1 MIEYLSNL
9 CLEVNSMGVHEIIFG
24 IILLIL
30 SIAIIILVLLQES
43 KSAGLS
49 GAIAGGAETF
59 FGKNKSRTM
68 ESKLVL
74 VTKIIAISF
83 FVIALVATL
92 VMLFVG

>member
-1 MIEYLSNL
+1 MLKCFSNL
-9 CLEVNSMGVHEIIFG
+9 CLEVNFMAVHEIILG
-24 IILLIL
+24 IILLLL
-30 SIAIIILVLLQES
+30 SVAIIVLVLLQEG

-74 VTKIIAISF
+74 ITKIIAISF
-83 FVIALVATL
+83 FVLALVATL
-92 VMLFVG
+92 LLLFL

>member
-1 MIEYLSNL
+1 MA
-9 CLEVNSMGVHEIIFG
+9 VHEIILG
-24 IILLIL
+24 IVLILL
-30 SIAIIILVLLQES
+30 SVAIIVLVLLQES

-74 VTKIIAISF
+74 NTKIIAISF
-83 FVIALVATL
+83 FVLALVATL
-92 VMLFVG
+92 LLLFL

>member
-1 MIEYLSNL
+1 MLKYLSKL
-9 CLEVNSMGVHEIIFG
+9 CLEVNFMAVHEIILG
-24 IILLIL
+24 IVLILL
-30 SIAIIILVLLQES
+30 SVAIIVLVLLQEG

-74 VTKIIAISF
+74 ITKIIAISF
-83 FVIALVATL
+83 FVLALVATL
-92 VMLFVG
+92 LLLFL

>member
-1 MIEYLSNL
+1 MLKYLSNL
-9 CLEVNSMGVHEIIFG
+9 CLEVNFMAVHEIILG
-24 IILLIL
+24 IILLLL
-30 SIAIIILVLLQES
+30 SVAIIVLVLLQEG

-74 VTKIIAISF
+74 ITKIIAISF
-83 FVIALVATL
+83 FVLALVATL
-92 VMLFVG
+92 LLLFL

>member
-1 MIEYLSNL
+1 MLKYLSIL
-9 CLEVNSMGVHEIIFG
+9 CLEVNFMAVHEIILG
-24 IILLIL
+24 IVLILL
-30 SIAIIILVLLQES
+30 SVAIIVLVLLQEG

-74 VTKIIAISF
+74 ITKIIAISF
-83 FVIALVATL
+83 FVLALVATL
-92 VMLFVG
+92 LLLFL

>member
-1 MIEYLSNL
+1 MLKYLSNL
-9 CLEVNSMGVHEIIFG
+9 CLEVNFMAVHEIILG
-24 IILLIL
+24 IVLILL
-30 SIAIIILVLLQES
+30 SIAIIVLVLLQEG

-74 VTKIIAISF
+74 ITKIIAISF
-83 FVIALVATL
+83 FVLALVATL
-92 VMLFVG
+92 LLLFL

>member
-1 MIEYLSNL
+1 MLKYLSNL
-9 CLEVNSMGVHEIIFG
+9 CLEVNFMAVHEIILG
-24 IILLIL
+24 IVLILL
-30 SIAIIILVLLQES
+30 SVAIIVLVLLQEG

-74 VTKIIAISF
+74 ITKIIAISS
-83 FVIALVATL
+83 FVLALVATL
-92 VMLFVG
+92 LLLFL

>member
-1 MIEYLSNL
+1 MLKYFSNL
-9 CLEVNSMGVHEIIFG
+9 CLEVNFMAVHEIILG
-24 IILLIL
+24 IILLLL
-30 SIAIIILVLLQES
+30 SVAIIVLVLLQEG

-74 VTKIIAISF
+74 ITKIIAIYF
-83 FVIALVATL
+83 FVLALVATL
-92 VMLFVG
+92 LLLFL

>member
-1 MIEYLSNL
+1 MLKYFSNL
-9 CLEVNSMGVHEIIFG
+9 CLEVNFMAVHEIILG
-24 IILLIL
+24 IILLLL
-30 SIAIIILVLLQES
+30 SVAIIVLVLLQEG

-74 VTKIIAISF
+74 TTKIIAISF
-83 FVIALVATL
+83 FVLALVATL
-92 VMLFVG
+92 LLLFL

>member
-1 MIEYLSNL
+1 MLKYFSNL
-9 CLEVNSMGVHEIIFG
+9 CLEVNFMAVHEIILG
-24 IILLIL
+24 IILLLL
-30 SIAIIILVLLQES
+30 SVAIIVLVLLQEG

-74 VTKIIAISF
+74 ITKIIAISF
-83 FVIALVATL
+83 FVLALVATL
-92 VMLFVG
+92 LLLFL

>member
-1 MIEYLSNL
+1 MLKYLSNL
-9 CLEVNSMGVHEIIFG
+9 CSEVNFMAVHEIILG
-24 IILLIL
+24 IVLILL
-30 SIAIIILVLLQES
+30 SVAIIVLVLLQEG

-74 VTKIIAISF
+74 ITKIIAISF
-83 FVIALVATL
+83 FVLALVATL
-92 VMLFVG
+92 LLLFL

>member
-1 MIEYLSNL
+1 MLKYSSNL
-9 CLEVNSMGVHEIIFG
+9 CLEVNFMAVHEIILG
-24 IILLIL
+24 IVLILL
-30 SIAIIILVLLQES
+30 SVAIIVLVLLQES

-74 VTKIIAISF
+74 ITKIIAISF
-83 FVIALVATL
+83 FVLALVATL
-92 VMLFVG
+92 LLLFL

>member
-1 MIEYLSNL
+1 MLKYLSNL
-9 CLEVNSMGVHEIIFG
+9 CLEVNFMAVHEIILG
-24 IILLIL
+24 IDLILL
-30 SIAIIILVLLQES
+30 SVAIIVLVLLQEG

-74 VTKIIAISF
+74 ITKIIAISF
-83 FVIALVATL
+83 FVLALVATL
-92 VMLFVG
+92 LLLFL

>member
-1 MIEYLSNL
+1 MA
-9 CLEVNSMGVHEIIFG
+9 VHEIILG
-24 IILLIL
+24 IGLILL
-30 SIAIIILVLLQES
+30 SVAIIVLVLLQEG

-74 VTKIIAISF
+74 ITKIIAISF
-83 FVIALVATL
+83 FVLALVATL
-92 VMLFVG
+92 LLLFL